1 MIQYFSRKLFLMGAV
16 LFIVISVT
24 FFISHMLPGDPLL
37 LWAGERP
44 TEEQLDLARENLGL
58 DQPKTKQFYI
68 FLRNIIRGDMGIS
81 LRTRQPVIKE
91 IGVRFASTLE
101 LVSFSMFFALFVG
114 ALLGLVSVLKKGT
127 KIDSFIRV
135 AGYVGMSFPV
145 FWLGMVLQI
154 VFFGLLGW
162 LPLQG
167 RLSGQFLPELNTG
180 FVFIDCLF
188 SGQWDLLIDATRHAA
203 LPVLTMTI
211 GITGVVIRTSRSALI
226 STMSEPYFLTYR
238 SFGFSTYET
247 IKKSGYKN
255 TLLPV
260 STIMGLVYGMMLG
273 GTFFIESIFD
283 WPGMGQ
289 FGVLSVL
296 TGDFPSVIGV
306 TIVYSVSYILINFF
320 VDLLYFII
328 DPRTRI

>member
-1 MIQYFSRKLFLMGAV
+1 MGAV

-68 FLRNIIRGDMGIS
+68 FLRNIIRGDMGTS

-180 FVFIDCLF
+180 FVFIDCLC
-188 SGQWDLLIDATRHAA
+188 
-203 LPVLTMTI
+203 LPLDFPK
-211 GITGVVIRTSRSALI
+211 SFWCC
-226 STMSEPYFLTYR
+226 FLT
-238 SFGFSTYET
+238 FLGFHCFSVVF
-247 IKKSGYKN
+247 
-255 TLLPV
+255 LCC
-260 STIMGLVYGMMLG
+260 
-273 GTFFIESIFD
+273 FFVFIGF
-283 WPGMGQ
+283 PGP
-289 FGVLSVL
+289 FKPL
-296 TGDFPSVIGV
+296 
-306 TIVYSVSYILINFF
+306 VSYLP
-320 VDLLYFII
+320 DLMAVA
-328 DPRTRI
+328 